1 MGQFSR
7 PRPRPPGQ
15 RHAVRGERPI
25 ITRLTAVAAD
35 LPADPGRAT
44 PQPDGDGADRLAG
57 AQQVADQHPLVLG
70 KEPSTVPCLHCSGRT
85 RTRTDGSGSIW
96 TPASTSPAAN
106 PPPSQ
111 SCRKDSPEYPHRGS
125 RCRTRKALSAL
136 RRRHPQAPARRHAP
150 LSLPHKVTR
159 CDPATLHPG
168 PASGALGHHAGTP
181 TIRSTGGVA
190 GSLSSNSCFFAISF

>member
-1 MGQFSR
+1 VGQFSR

-35 LPADPGRAT
+35 LPADRGRLRPNRTAMEQT
-44 PQPDGDGADRLAG
+44 DWPARSRSPISTRSSSEKNRAPRPVSIVLDAREPVRTGA
-57 AQQVADQHPLVLG
+57 
-70 KEPSTVPCLHCSGRT
+70 
-85 RTRTDGSGSIW
+85 GSIW

-111 SCRKDSPEYPHRGS
+111 SCSRASPEYPHRGS

-136 RRRHPQAPARRHAP
+136 RRRHPQAPALRHAP

-190 GSLSSNSCFFAISF
+190 GSLSSNSCLFAISF